1 MLNRDRQRRVLV
13 LEALERRAKQFRS
26 HEGTWPFRLPHEPL
40 DLEAI
45 VEEALAGEDGV
56 VTTRALRTRSV
67 LRMTWE
73 SGAEWELWALALP
86 SGVHLYCDS
95 DAHETRLL
103 ASAKRGNPSDA
114 DGFFLER
121 LAESHGHLFGIEM
134 AGPPPDGVRAAIG
147 DREFLADVFVELFEG
162 TFAETAMRAG
172 TAAADFR
179 EVVVDW
185 LARVLTAPPMARR
198 QPRVHTEDPSSR

>member
-1 MLNRDRQRRVLV
+1 MLNRDRQRRILV

-26 HEGTWPFRLPHEPL
+26 REGTWPFRLPHEPL

-45 VEEALAGEDGV
+45 VEEALAGEDGE
-56 VTTRALRTRSV
+56 VTTRTLRTRSV

-162 TFAETAMRAG
+162 TFAETAMHAG